1 MGGTIDDVAHCISA
15 KTLKQPTA
23 LTGVGLHSGQRAT
36 VRICPARNSGIHFIR
51 VDLPGKPRVAIQ
63 QIDHTAAPFR
73 TVIKNGPAEV
83 HTVEHLLSALAG
95 TGVTDC
101 LVEIDGLEV
110 PGMDGSALE
119 FSHAIQQAGIE
130 EISGSTVEPIV
141 VTEPIALVDGIAKIT
156 ALPHS
161 GGLSISYT
169 LHYPGNVLAQGQQEF
184 ELDEASYLKEIAP
197 ARTFAIKKD
206 AEAMRAA
213 GLGKGANLQ
222 NTVVIDGDKAIDT
235 TLRFNN
241 EPVRHKIL
249 DLIGDLYVL
258 GRPVHARIVA
268 SCSGHKT
275 NREMA
280 MKLADKYPA
289 SQRMHT

>member
-1 MGGTIDDVAHCISA
+1 VINIAA
-15 KTLKQPTA
+15 KTLKQPAT
-23 LTGVGLHSGQRAT
+23 LTGVGLHSGLKTT
-36 VRICPARNSGIHFIR
+36 VRICPATASGIVFVR
-51 VDLPGKPRVAIQ
+51 TDLPGRPRVSVQ
-63 QIDHTAAPFR
+63 QIDHKAAPFR

-101 LVEIDGLEV
+101 EIEIDGLEV

-119 FSHAIQQAGIE
+119 FFNAIEQAGTQDY
-130 EISGSTVEPIV
+130 SSSVKPVV
-141 VTEPIALVDGIAKIT
+141 VTEAVTLEEGIAKIT
-156 ALPHS
+156 ALPHN
-161 GGLSISYT
+161 GFSISYT
-169 LHYPGNVLAQGQQEF
+169 LHYPGNTLAQGTHEF
-184 ELDEASYLKEIAP
+184 DLCKDSYAKEIAP

-206 AEAMRAA
+206 AEQMRAA

-222 NTVVIDGDKAIDT
+222 NTVVIDGDCAIDT
-235 TLRFNN
+235 ALRFNN

-258 GRPVHARIVA
+258 GRPVQARFVA
-268 SCSGHKT
+268 SCSGHKI

-280 MKLADKYPA
+280 MKLVEKFG
-289 SQRMHT
+289 